1 MNQTK
6 SFDPLAWANNSANN
20 VSDNGDAKMTAPH
33 VNNGHA
39 DGGSTLDVE
48 LAKARA
54 TADELLRMGANI
66 AESYDDYLQLGFAL
80 ANGLGEQGRDI
91 YHELCAQSVKYKEA
105 DCEKKWQ
112 ECLSKNDGRTTIASF
127 YKMAQDAGV
136 DLSAIGRAFPSIS
149 SNPHGSS
156 ENVDG
161 TDRDVSEKHHLI
173 NNKGVIFSG
182 SPVPPAEQK
191 PQDSSEGMR
200 VLRNSQPSKATET
213 ADDDEAGLLF
223 SETFSDRMDEAQQCS
238 LIRDVMGTQNDAES
252 KDKVVL
258 AALIAWSGAIPN
270 VKGLYHSDMVEPP
283 LYAILN
289 APSGVANK
297 GAVKACLQLLM
308 PVEWEIAAQ
317 VRKEQEVYE
326 SQHNAW
332 LAMDPKQRKN
342 TPEPKEPKSRSLFIA
357 GNSSA
362 SVVYEDLLANGG
374 SGIIFESEA
383 DTVAAVLTQEWGQWS
398 DLLRKAF
405 HHERLTLRRKN
416 DNLRVVIEHPR
427 LAALLTCTPG
437 QIPLLLP
444 SNQEENGLANRFL
457 FYCLRGSAG
466 WKNPFGNDN
475 KPLAEDMLKIG
486 QRFLKLYHALQQRA
500 DKPLEFAF
508 SDAQK
513 QLFNEFFRPL
523 YDEQI
528 GMNGR
533 ELSAY
538 VFRLGLSTFRLAM
551 VLTVLRCAD
560 NEPMF
565 EPLSQVLVCTDQD
578 FQTALTIAN
587 TLIDHTCHVYNNV
600 LVHDQKPVVAPGVK
614 MPDRQRQFLTSLP
627 NDFTAEIWKE
637 AALQLN
643 IPPKTAERY
652 MGEFVNKFHLV
663 KRIQNGVFRK

>member
-1 MNQTK
+1 MNQNIT
-6 SFDPLAWANNSANN
+6 FDPLAWANNNANN
-20 VSDNGDAKMTAPH
+20 VSDNEDGKVQAPQ
-33 VNNGHA
+33 VANEQAN
-39 DGGSTLDVE
+39 GGSTLDVE

-91 YHELCAQSVKYKEA
+91 YHELCAQSAKYKEG
-105 DCEKKWQ
+105 DCEKKWR
-112 ECLSKNDGRTTIASF
+112 ECMSKNDGRTTIASF
-127 YKMAQDAGV
+127 YKMAQQAGV
-136 DLSAIGRAFPSIS
+136 DLSAMGRAFPSIS

-156 ENVDG
+156 ENVEGDNM
-161 TDRDVSEKHHLI
+161 TVSEQNHRV
-173 NNKGVIFSG
+173 NNKSVIFTG
-182 SPVPPAEQK
+182 SPSSPAALKSQG
-191 PQDSSEGMR
+191 SGEGMR
-200 VLRNSQPSKATET
+200 VLRNSQPSSATET
-213 ADDDEAGLLF
+213 ADDDEARFLF
-223 SETFSDRMDEAQQCS
+223 SETFSDRMDEARQCS
-238 LIRDVMGTQNDAES
+238 LIRDVMATQNDAES

-308 PVEWEIAAQ
+308 PVEWEIDSQ
-317 VRKEQEVYE
+317 VRKEQEEYE
-326 SQHNAW
+326 RQHNAW
-332 LAMDPKQRKN
+332 LAMDPKQRKS
-342 TPEPKEPKSRSLFIA
+342 TAEPKEPKARSLFIA

-362 SVVYEDLLANGG
+362 SIVYEDLQANGG
-374 SGIIFESEA
+374 CGIIFESEA

-416 DNLRVVIEHPR
+416 DNLRVVINHPR

-444 SNQEENGLANRFL
+444 STQEENGLANRFL

-466 WKNPFGNDN
+466 WKDPFGSDN
-475 KPLAEDMLKIG
+475 KPLADDMLKIG
-486 QRFLKLYHALQQRA
+486 QRFLKLYHALLQRA

-508 SDAQK
+508 SDGQK
-513 QLFNEFFRPL
+513 QQFNEFFKPL

-538 VFRLGLSTFRLAM
+538 VFRLGLSTFRIAM

-560 NEPMF
+560 HEPMF
-565 EPLSQVLVCTDQD
+565 EPLSQVLLCSDQD
-578 FQTALTIAN
+578 FRTALTIAN
-587 TLIDHTCHVYNNV
+587 TLIDHTCHIYNNV
-600 LVHDQKPVVAPGVK
+600 LVHDQKSLVAPGVK
-614 MPDRQRQFLTSLP
+614 MPDRQRQFLISLP
-627 NDFTAEIWKE
+627 DDFTADIWKAKASE
-637 AALQLN
+637 LN
-643 IPPKTAERY
+643 IPAKTAERY
-652 MGEFVNKFHLV
+652 MGEFVNKLHLV
-663 KRIQNGVFRK
+663 TRIQNGVFRK